1 MGQIEM
7 STGDMLA
14 SDNPSFTGTPDIL
27 KAISAAM
34 SGTCPDAANQR
45 PLTSRT
51 HIHPDDAVPLMPIRP
66 GPAARC
72 DFGIGPQNNHLM

>member
-14 SDNPSFTGTPDIL
+14 NDNPNFAGTPDVL
-27 KAISAAM
+27 KAIAAAM

-45 PLTSRT
+45 PL
-51 HIHPDDAVPLMPIRP
+51 
-66 GPAARC
+66 
-72 DFGIGPQNNHLM
+72 